1 MSMQKDNNGVVLI
14 LLLIV
19 VGVTSFIFFIA
30 FARTSLLTFLDLDEQ
45 IIAVQTKERLN
56 ACIDEILINLQ
67 NDSSFNVSSINM
79 VSYDCGVSISGSIAG
94 TNVTVSTTYK
104 TIERGVEMNLTL
116 EPVVILNLEESL
128 N

>member
-1 MSMQKDNNGVVLI
+1 MGIKKDNNGVVLI

-56 ACIDEILINLQ
+56 ACVDEVLINLQ
-67 NDSSFNVSSINM
+67 NDSSFNVTSVNM
-79 VSYDCGVSISGSIAG
+79 VSYDCGVSILG
-94 TNVTVSTTYK
+94 TISDTVVTVSTTYK
-104 TIERGVEMNLTL
+104 TVERGIEMGLTL
-116 EPVVILNLEESL
+116 EPVVVLSLEEK
-128 N
+128 